1 MEQFRSNQAQQGV
14 SGQAEITVV
23 NIQRFAEDKEKVRI
37 SDYATNLQRIFI
49 LDEAH
54 RGINPVVA
62 FLPISL
68 MPTPMRSKSHLQVHR
83 C

>member
-1 MEQFRSNQAQQGV
+1 MEQFRSNQALQGT

-37 SDYATNLQRIFI
+37 NDYATNLQRIFI

-54 RGINPVVA
+54 RGYNPVDV
-62 FLPISL
+62 FLPTFL
-68 MPTPMRSKSHLQVHR
+68 MRTLIR
-83 C
+83 